1 MFGGLLKKL
10 TLLGVAIVLLGIVAA
25 CAEEAVSRSDY
36 EALKAQLDQEREKV
50 AALQKQVSEF
60 QTTTVLRAKPV
71 PTPTPA
77 PPAQATGPRP
87 AMPASYREPVGPF
100 YVYVET
106 LTAGGVS
113 KYGLQFDR
121 GCAPNGTFKRGTK
134 IVWRFEVVDMATGR
148 RLTDADEPTVKL
160 VLPHG
165 EELTARFS
173 QRGAGRIPDAPWM
186 WVSAWDIPPDYPLG
200 ALDYAISITTKDGRS
215 MVWKPPALVGPN
227 VDSRVTIID

>member
-1 MFGGLLKKL
+1 MFGSLLKKFA
-10 TLLGVAIVLLGIVAA
+10 LLGVGVILLGVVAA

-36 EALKAQLDQEREKV
+36 EAVKQQLNEAQEKV
-50 AALQKQVSEF
+50 TALQKQLAEF
-60 QTTTVLRAKPV
+60 QTTTVLRARPV

-77 PPAQATGPRP
+77 PPAPAAGPRP

-113 KYGLQFDR
+113 KYGLQYDR
-121 GCAPNGTFKRGTK
+121 GCAPNGTFKRGTEM
-134 IVWRFEVVDMATGR
+134 VWRFEIIDLATGR
-148 RLTDADEPTVKL
+148 RLTDEDQPTVKV

-173 QRGAGRIPDAPWM
+173 QRGGGRVPDAPWM
-186 WVSAWDIPPDYPLG
+186 WSAAWDIPPDYPLG

-227 VDSRVTIID
+227 IDSRVTIID